1 MTASGSGVT
10 APRGFRAAGVAAG
23 IKPGSTKKDCALLV
37 SEAAASVAGVFT
49 KNKVQSAT
57 VLWNREICRQ
67 GTAQAVFVN
76 SGNAN
81 ACTGDQGLR
90 DAEATAERVATGLEF
105 SRDNVCVCSTG
116 VIGVP
121 QPMER
126 IVKGVDGCLGALS
139 LEGGADAATAILTT
153 DTVAKEA
160 VARVEFERGRV
171 TIGAMAKGAGMIAP
185 NMATL
190 LVFITTDASIEPG
203 PLNAL
208 LKQAVDR
215 SFNCM
220 CVDNDCSTNDTVL
233 CLANGLADAQP
244 LIPGTPDFSAFGET
258 LTGLCQGL
266 AQRIVRDG
274 EGATKFVTIA
284 VSGAATD
291 EDAKAIARAVAESQ
305 LCKTAFFGNDANWG
319 RIACATGYSG
329 AAIEQDKLQ
338 VWLDDIRVM
347 ADGRRADYREEDATA
362 RVSQPEFTIRINVG
376 EGPGQ
381 AVFWTSDLS
390 FDYVRINAEYRS

>member
-1 MTASGSGVT
+1 MTTSRSGVT
-10 APRGFRAAGVAAG
+10 APAGFRAAGVSAG
-23 IKPGSTKKDCALLV
+23 IKPGSTKLDCALVV
-37 SEAAASVAGVFT
+37 SEAAASAAGVFT
-49 KNKVQSAT
+49 KNKVKSAT
-57 VLWNREICRQ
+57 VLWNQEVCRK
-67 GTAQAVFVN
+67 GTVQAVFVN

-81 ACTGDQGLR
+81 ACTGEQGLR
-90 DAEATAERVATGLEF
+90 DAEATAERVAAGMDTT
-105 SRDNVCVCSTG
+105 RDNVCVCSTG

-121 QPMER
+121 LPMER
-126 IVKGVDGCLGALS
+126 ILKGVEGCLGALRP
-139 LEGGADAATAILTT
+139 EGGADAAHAIMTT
-153 DTVAKEA
+153 DTVPKEA
-160 VARVEFERGRV
+160 VAEVELARGKV
-171 TIGAMAKGAGMIAP
+171 TIGAMAKGSGMIAP

-203 PLNAL
+203 PLSTL

-215 SFNCM
+215 SFNCT

-233 CLANGLADAQP
+233 CLANGLAEAEP
-244 LIPGTPDFSAFGET
+244 LMPGTADYAAFGEA
-258 LTGLCQGL
+258 LTRVCQDL

-284 VSGAATD
+284 VSGGASD
-291 EDAKAIARAVAESQ
+291 EDAKLIARSVAESQ

-319 RIACATGYSG
+319 RIACAAGYSG
-329 AAIEQDKLQ
+329 AALDPDALQ
-338 VWLDDIRVM
+338 VWLDDVQVM

-362 RVSQPEFTIRINVG
+362 RVKQSEFTVRINVG